1 MEEQH
6 ELTLHL
12 SLDEIQV
19 VFKALGFQ
27 PFHEVYEIIG
37 KINAQ
42 VNEQLA
48 QQAPSGQ
55 HHTHHTSHP

>member
-1 MEEQH
+1 MDEQQ
-6 ELTLHL
+6 EMTLHL

-42 VNEQLA
+42 VNEQLS
-48 QQAPSGQ
+48 QEPPPD
-55 HHTHHTSHP
+55 HNHTSHP